1 MFRHFTR
8 KHEKLSALASL
19 SNFMSLTQRRVLTK
33 TFIESQYGYCPL
45 AWMFPVRTVNRKI

>member
-1 MFRHFTR
+1 MFHHFTR

-45 AWMFPVRTVNRKI
+45 AWMFPVRIVNRKI